1 MLVSVVVPVLAGD
14 EALAQVLQQ
23 LPPQDDV
30 EIIVSIA
37 GDGDTY
43 ALRAA
48 RPDVLWV
55 DTTAGRGPQLNAG
68 AARARGRWLWFLHA
82 DSQLPDGWL
91 DSFRLL
97 DQSGIAVGGSFAFR
111 LDSDQWQA
119 RIIETGVRWRV
130 RLFNLPYG
138 DQGIFVRR
146 SVFDRMGG
154 FANIALMEDVEFVR
168 RLKAQGELR
177 HLRLQVVTS
186 ARRWQRDGWWRRS
199 ALNLAFL
206 TLYSVGVSP
215 DWLSRRYHRT

>member
-48 RPDVLWV
+48 RPDILWV

-91 DSFRLL
+91 DSFRSL

-177 HLRLQVVTS
+177 HLTLQVVTS
-186 ARRWQRDGWWRRS
+186 ARRWERDGWWRRS

-215 DWLSRRYHRT
+215 EWLSRRYHRT